1 MSKTANDTDVT
12 IIIESDGHISEVRS
26 SCPFSF
32 HVAGPATSVASAMIN
47 LCRGRQS
54 GRKVQEMREEPSTL
68 HDKSDN
74 NASSTGDS
82 NGPEST
88 TTSTNTA
95 IIELFEY
102 PRHHDTTR
110 HRHSPTARTA
120 SRTQQETRTTR
131 RADLAYM
138 QPTTPLQ
145 QHRTCGSSSERA
157 HYN

>member
-1 MSKTANDTDVT
+1 MVIFLKLLTRV
-12 IIIESDGHISEVRS
+12 H
-26 SCPFSF
+26 FHF
-32 HVAGPATSVASAMIN
+32 HVVGPATVASAITFMQGSAILTQSSGDEGRTIN
-47 LCRGRQS
+47 TRRQI
-54 GRKVQEMREEPSTL
+54 RQQRLLDWRRQRRHRPRIDDDI
-68 HDKSDN
+68 DKYS
-74 NASSTGDS
+74 
-82 NGPEST
+82 
-88 TTSTNTA
+88 TA

-110 HRHSPTARTA
+110 YRHSPTARTA

-157 HYN
+157 HYI